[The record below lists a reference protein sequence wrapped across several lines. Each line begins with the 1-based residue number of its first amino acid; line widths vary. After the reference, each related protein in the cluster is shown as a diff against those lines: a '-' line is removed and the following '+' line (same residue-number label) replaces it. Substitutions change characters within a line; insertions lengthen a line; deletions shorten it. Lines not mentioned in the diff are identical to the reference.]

1 MDGGHRTQQRHGC
14 ALGVVHCVPQVGAHC
29 EKVEQKKRKSSLVSQ
44 FQSVD
49 WVLVLWMGI
58 GKWFM

>member
-1 MDGGHRTQQRHGC
+1 MDGDHRTQQRHGC
-14 ALGVVHCVPQVGAHC
+14 ALGVVHCVPQVGVHC